1 MTNQIGLKINQGALN
16 APTDL
21 AALTNPDG
29 ERSSG
34 LALVRREGDEDE
46 KDGEIPE
53 EARHV
58 CSRRSLS
65 RRGAHLLSV
74 LEEIRWVPNHDC
86 RPCQTVCPHS
96 VREKS
101 RVKHRIVSHRLI
113 AIGTET
119 DGQTEGRTE
128 ADGTLARASE
138 RSLAVPFLPGGP
150 RASAPHPAA
159 SALRSSS
166 SSPSSA
172 FPSQIHA
179 ARVMDVEIGYH
190 LGFGIGMMSGDVKF
204 SNSKFNEIPFFR

>member
-1 MTNQIGLKINQGALN
+1 MT
-16 APTDL
+16 P
-21 AALTNPDG
+21 
-29 ERSSG
+29 
-34 LALVRREGDEDE
+34 VWREGDEDE
-46 KDGEIPE
+46 EDGEIPE
-53 EARHV
+53 ESRHI
-58 CSRRSLS
+58 CSRQSLS
-65 RRGAHLLSV
+65 HRGAHLLSV
-74 LEEIRWVPNHDC
+74 LEEIRWVPNNDC
-86 RPCQTVCPHS
+86 CSCQTVRVPVCPHS

-113 AIGTET
+113 AIETET

-138 RSLAVPFLPGGP
+138 RSPAVPFLPGGP
-150 RASAPHPAA
+150 RVSAPHPAA